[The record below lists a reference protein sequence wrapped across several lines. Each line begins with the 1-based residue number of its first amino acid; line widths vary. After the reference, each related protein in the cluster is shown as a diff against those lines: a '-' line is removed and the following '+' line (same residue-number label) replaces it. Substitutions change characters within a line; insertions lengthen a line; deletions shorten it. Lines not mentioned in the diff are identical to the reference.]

1 MILTTHRRR
10 PAAVLNHICGIF
22 VLPRSSEESRLGAK
36 VCASP
41 ARIPK
46 LDTPRGVHGLIVPR
60 TGCRLLPWPKR
71 MPSGRW
77 MEIGD
82 SSCNPKDRHHMV
94 GGCNTHFASQPSS
107 PLRASAPADHV
118 SAKASTRV
126 SHGTTLE
133 PARHLTQLV
142 GLSTFMYLTLPQPY
156 CRVKRDCTTANFR
169 PQPKVEGRLGMLST

>member
-1 MILTTHRRR
+1 
-10 PAAVLNHICGIF
+10 
-22 VLPRSSEESRLGAK
+22 
-36 VCASP
+36 
-41 ARIPK
+41 
-46 LDTPRGVHGLIVPR
+46 
-60 TGCRLLPWPKR
+60 
-71 MPSGRW
+71 
-77 MEIGD
+77 
-82 SSCNPKDRHHMV
+82 MV
-94 GGCNTHFASQPSS
+94 GGCNTHTHFASQPSS

-169 PQPKVEGRLGMLST
+169 SQPKVEGRLGMLST